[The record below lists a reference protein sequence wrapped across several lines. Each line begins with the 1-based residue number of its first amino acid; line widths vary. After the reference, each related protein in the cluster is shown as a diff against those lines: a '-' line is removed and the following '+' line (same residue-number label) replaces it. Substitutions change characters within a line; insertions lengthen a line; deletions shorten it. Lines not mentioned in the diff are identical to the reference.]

1 MNKPG
6 TMKAVQLD
14 APGPP
19 QALRLRDL
27 PMPQPSAGWVRIRV
41 EAFGLNRSELHLR
54 LGLAEGVTFPR
65 VPGIECAGVV
75 DSAPGTSFRPG
86 QQVVAMM
93 GGMGRVFDG
102 GYAQYTVVPASQVIP
117 IRTDLPWEVVGALPE
132 MLQTAYGSLTVG
144 LDLQRGQSLL
154 IRGGTS
160 SVGLAAAALARE
172 MGATVLATT
181 RRRER
186 LASLAE
192 RGIDHPI
199 LDGGEIA
206 PQVRTLFP
214 QGVDATLEL
223 VGTPTLKDSLRAT
236 RVHGTVCSTGMVS
249 NQWIVPDFYP
259 IGYIPSGVRLTGYGG
274 DAGDLPQAVLQRY
287 LDAVA
292 AGRFSVPI
300 HQIYELDRSRR
311 RTPPWSRMRRW
322 ASSSSAS
329 VTPPK
334 HAASASWRFTPAC
347 RREAPPAD
355 WAACDRYPRSAGTA
369 AAPFARPDTP
379 VPCPAL
385 RARTS
390 RCGGS

>member
-1 MNKPG
+1 MNKLG

-19 QALRLRDL
+19 EALHLRDL

-75 DSAPGTSFRPG
+75 DAAPGTSFRPG

-102 GYAQYTVVPASQVIP
+102 GYAQYAVAPASQVIP

-132 MLQTAYGSLTVG
+132 MLQTAYGSLIVG

-206 PQVRTLFP
+206 PP
-214 QGVDATLEL
+214 ATCRRPCFSATSTRSPPE
-223 VGTPTLKDSLRAT
+223 DSR
-236 RVHGTVCSTGMVS
+236 C
-249 NQWIVPDFYP
+249 
-259 IGYIPSGVRLTGYGG
+259 
-274 DAGDLPQAVLQRY
+274 
-287 LDAVA
+287 
-292 AGRFSVPI
+292 RFIRFTSWS
-300 HQIYELDRSRR
+300 RSRR
-311 RTPPWSRMRRW
+311 RTPRWRRTKRW

-329 VTPPK
+329 VTPPEQ
-334 HAASASWRFTPAC
+334 C
-347 RREAPPAD
+347 
-355 WAACDRYPRSAGTA
+355 
-369 AAPFARPDTP
+369 ARPDRGPSAATEAEGQMS
-379 VPCPAL
+379 AL
-385 RARTS
+385 RALLPLQRTPRS
-390 RCGGS
+390 KAGRQRTTLRRAG